1 MEKFSWSDPPSPTA
15 FPIARPG
22 YPFIFAGAFVTII
35 FALLGMKV
43 PALISLVATAGVCG
57 FFRDPDRV
65 TPTTPGAV
73 IAPADGKVIVVQIVE
88 ENPYIPGP
96 CLKISIFM
104 TVFNVHVNRIPH
116 EGEVD
121 EIQYHPGKFY
131 SADKDKATISNEQN
145 AVIIKTGKGRIY
157 AVVQV
162 AGFVARRI
170 ISTLQRGQAVVQ
182 GQRFGM
188 ICFGS
193 RLDLYLPPNTEPVVT
208 KGEKTRAGTTILG
221 YLHETEK

>member
-1 MEKFSWSDPPSPTA
+1 MEKFSWSDPPNPTA

-22 YPFIFAGAFVTII
+22 YPLIFAGAFITVI
-35 FALLGMKV
+35 FALLGMKL
-43 PALISLVATAGVCG
+43 PALISLIATVGVCG

-65 TPTTPGAV
+65 TPIAPGAI
-73 IAPADGKVIVVQIVE
+73 IAPADGKVIVVQNYK

-104 TVFNVHVNRIPH
+104 TVFNVHVNRIPF
-116 EGEVD
+116 EGEVAAVK
-121 EIQYHPGKFY
+121 YHPGKFY
-131 SADKDKATISNEQN
+131 SADKDKATVSNEQN
-145 AVIIKTGKGRIY
+145 AVMVKTKKGHLY

-170 ISTLQRGQAVVQ
+170 ICTLQRGQTVQ
-182 GQRFGM
+182 RGQRFGM

-193 RLDLYLPPNTEPVVT
+193 RLDIYLPPNTEPGVT
-208 KGEKTRAGTTILG
+208 KGQKTRAGTTILG